1 MDKGRVSLKSKPS
14 KPGVSGREQEASYK
28 TGVQLLEER
37 QGASQSNG
45 GRNQQFHRQQEE
57 SDLLS
62 NMSFW
67 VFSGVEGELSLS
79 ALSIVGAPAELSQN
93 S

>member
-1 MDKGRVSLKSKPS
+1 MDKGRVSLKSKAS

-45 GRNQQFHRQQEE
+45 GRNQQFHSQQEE

-62 NMSFW
+62 NM
-67 VFSGVEGELSLS
+67 FSGCSLVLRES
-79 ALSIVGAPAELSQN
+79 SVYQPFP
-93 S
+93 